1 MSQLKENEDDNDYED
16 ENEYEDEDEI
26 KKYKEL
32 ICKHVQTIVSNH
44 INLKPVKIDET
55 NFTVKIMFIP
65 PEWFLELDDDL
76 QYDIQ
81 YNLSL
86 FCKENYEAIKKRA
99 HDAIK

>member
-1 MSQLKENEDDNDYED
+1 MSQLKENEDEVQYEYEHED
-16 ENEYEDEDEI
+16 ENEI

-32 ICKHVQTIVSNH
+32 ICKHVQTIVRNH
-44 INLKPVKIDET
+44 INLKVVKIDET

-81 YNLSL
+81 DNISL
-86 FCKENYEAIKKRA
+86 FCKENYEAIKKHA
-99 HDAIK
+99 LDAIK